1 MFYFL
6 NRHHKY
12 ALTYK
17 IYPTIHTTYKTLFLS
32 SQCIRLYLA
41 EPLSSFLLQTPQRK
55 PIIISWFKSETFL
68 NGQELPCVVS
78 DDFVAAIASQIH
90 VHIVKNDM
98 GSN

>member
-6 NRHHKY
+6 NRHQKY

-17 IYPTIHTTYKTLFLS
+17 IYPLKHTTNETSLLS

-41 EPLSSFLLQTPQRK
+41 EPLSSFLLQTPQKK
-55 PIIISWFKSETFL
+55 PTIISWFKSETFL
-68 NGQELPCVVS
+68 NGQELPCVLS
-78 DDFVAAIASQIH
+78 DDFVAAIASQIL

-98 GSN
+98 DSN